1 MIKLLVSKPCRF
13 HGTYTEAR
21 AQCLSSR
28 QMAKYKIIWAIVL
41 SSLIAAPAA
50 AQDPDS
56 MAVQRQALNQ
66 QPGLENVESLALL
79 LHQALQNNNFDSIRQ
94 HLVNKQV
101 YDKMLQLGTASVR
114 ETLLLYSP
122 TDMLQD
128 FQRDFG
134 RVIQDGITLE
144 VDWPSTF
151 IHESLMADISP
162 TENAIIFPMQLQLS
176 SASGLPFQ
184 VQVHAARLDGRYYLL
199 PPLRLTEQY

>member
-1 MIKLLVSKPCRF
+1 
-13 HGTYTEAR
+13 
-21 AQCLSSR
+21 
-28 QMAKYKIIWAIVL
+28 MAKYKVMVWGMTLAL
-41 SSLIAAPAA
+41 LAAAPAA

-56 MAVQRQALNQ
+56 LAVERQALNQ
-66 QPGLENVESLALL
+66 QPGMENVESLALL
-79 LHQALQNNNFDSIRQ
+79 LHQALQHNNFDTIRQ

-101 YDKMLQLGTASVR
+101 YDKMLQLGSAPVR

-134 RVIQDGITLE
+134 QVIQDGVTLE
-144 VDWPSTF
+144 VDWPTTF
-151 IHESLMADISP
+151 IQESLTADISP
-162 TENAIIFPMQLQLS
+162 TENAIIFPVQLQLS

-184 VQVHAARLDGRYYLL
+184 VQVHAARLDGRYYFL